1 MNSIKRK
8 HGLTN
13 SEIAELVNNLSD
25 DDFHEVF
32 LELAEINNVDID
44 GSDFNLEFEN
54 KKYRRRNKSYVL
66 NPMVDY

>member
-25 DDFHEVF
+25 DNFYEVF
-32 LELAEINNVDID
+32 LELAEINNIDID
-44 GSDFNLEFEN
+44 NFPQRLKSILGEN
-54 KKYRRRNKSYVL
+54 Q
-66 NPMVDY
+66 